1 MYNTGL
7 IGKNLKYSFS
17 KNYFENKFQR
27 EGLKNF
33 SYNLYELNHISE
45 LHNLLRK
52 KNLIGL
58 NITSPYKESIIKYI
72 DQLDEISKKIKSV
85 NTIFINKKTQKIK
98 GYNTDVI
105 GFEKSL
111 ESFLPKQK
119 IKALVLGNGG
129 ASKSVCY
136 VLQKKNIEY
145 LIVSREKTKNNII
158 SYKCSEKYLN
168 THKLIINTT
177 ILGGNQFINSA
188 PKINYNMLSKKHYM
202 YDLIYNPEET
212 LFLKKGQEN
221 GAKAING
228 EKMLKI
234 QAEFSFAIWK
244 KEIQSI
250 KNV

>member
-119 IKALVLGNGG
+119 
-129 ASKSVCY
+129 
-136 VLQKKNIEY
+136 
-145 LIVSREKTKNNII
+145 
-158 SYKCSEKYLN
+158 
-168 THKLIINTT
+168 
-177 ILGGNQFINSA
+177 
-188 PKINYNMLSKKHYM
+188 
-202 YDLIYNPEET
+202 
-212 LFLKKGQEN
+212 
-221 GAKAING
+221 
-228 EKMLKI
+228 
-234 QAEFSFAIWK
+234 
-244 KEIQSI
+244 
-250 KNV
+250 